1 VDHPVLASDIRPWRT
16 AAVVAS
22 AIALVELLVLLV
34 IGVAM
39 LAKPVA
45 AEVKRQAAARAF
57 APAPVAKPKAKR
69 PTRTPVAA
77 PRLKRADTAVLVLNG
92 NGRNGAAALEADRV
106 RVRGYRVASVA
117 DAPHRDYARSI
128 VMFRRGFA
136 GEAHRLARDLRIRI
150 VGPLD
155 GIRAGDLHGA
165 HAVIVVGAR

>member
-1 VDHPVLASDIRPWRT
+1 MEHPVLASDIRPWRT

-22 AIALVELLVLLV
+22 AVAVVELLALLV
-34 IGVAM
+34 IGLAM

-57 APAPVAKPKAKR
+57 APAPVAKKR
-69 PTRTPVAA
+69 PKPKPVAA
-77 PRLKRADTAVLVLNG
+77 PRLARSDTAVLVLNG

-106 RVRGYRVASVA
+106 RVKGYRIAAVA
-117 DAPHRDYARSI
+117 DAPRRDYARTI
-128 VMFRRGFA
+128 VMFRAGFA
-136 GEAHRLARDLRIRI
+136 GEAHRLARDLRIGI

-155 GIRAGDLHGA
+155 GVRSGSLQGA